1 MMPTLKHMSLG
12 LAGLLLGT
20 VFLWLALKNINLNDV
35 SIVVAH
41 INRGWVAAGALIYL
55 SSIAVRCLRWGM
67 LLNVIGTAKW
77 RHLIEAL
84 TAGYAA
90 NYLLP
95 ARIGELFRADYASRL
110 FPVDRLT
117 LLGTIFAERICDGL
131 ILVTALWA
139 GITLTSL
146 SSTAFHGTQPWV
158 ITVGISS
165 TFLFGAALTFVLW
178 SRRIPLHRFAIPA
191 ALTLRWHRL
200 VDGVSSLS
208 RGKTGAVILASITV
222 WVLEGMA
229 LACIVR
235 ASGITLT
242 TPQLF
247 GLMGLASLSTLLPT
261 APAYLGTYQFV
272 FGKIFV
278 SYAYPE
284 IVGIVT
290 ATLLQIF
297 CFGTVTILGIIVLFS
312 RSGVIVLRTFR

>member
-1 MMPTLKHMSLG
+1 
-12 LAGLLLGT
+12 
-20 VFLWLALKNINLNDV
+20 
-35 SIVVAH
+35 
-41 INRGWVAAGALIYL
+41 
-55 SSIAVRCLRWGM
+55 
-67 LLNVIGTAKW
+67 
-77 RHLIEAL
+77 
-84 TAGYAA
+84 
-90 NYLLP
+90 
-95 ARIGELFRADYASRL
+95 
-110 FPVDRLT
+110 
-117 LLGTIFAERICDGL
+117 
-131 ILVTALWA
+131 
-139 GITLTSL
+139 
-146 SSTAFHGTQPWV
+146 
-158 ITVGISS
+158 
-165 TFLFGAALTFVLW
+165 
-178 SRRIPLHRFAIPA
+178 
-191 ALTLRWHRL
+191 L